1 MKRQDTS
8 WQNVSDWYEKIV
20 GKEGHYYHQQVILP
34 GSLALL
40 TLDSSSSLLDLA
52 CGQGVLARRLP
63 REVYYAGVDISS
75 ALISQAKRLDKN
87 TKHIYLAADI
97 SRDLK
102 LPQKDFSH
110 ACIILALQNVA
121 GPAIVIRNAHKY
133 LKDGGKFLIVINH
146 PCFRIPRQSRWG
158 VDEQNKVQY
167 RRIDRYMADLSIPI
181 TAHPGQGE
189 RSEITWTYHKPLSG
203 YVKLL
208 SDGGF
213 VLEKMEEWIS
223 DKQSVGDAA
232 RMENRARKEF
242 PLFLALLASK
252 D

>member
-20 GKEGHYYHQQVILP
+20 GKEGHYYHQQIILP

-40 TLDSSSSLLDLA
+40 GLNTSSSLLDLA

-63 REVYYAGVDISS
+63 REAHYAGVDISP

-87 TKHIYLAADI
+87 KKHIYLVADI

-102 LPQKDFSH
+102 LSQGDFSH

-121 GPAIVIRNAHKY
+121 DPSAVIRNAHKY
-133 LKDGGKFLIVINH
+133 LKDKGKFLIVINH

-167 RRIDRYMADLSIPI
+167 RRIDRYMTDLSIPI

-189 RSEITWTYHKPLSG
+189 RSEVTWTYHKPLSE

-213 VLEKMEEWIS
+213 VLEKLEEWIS

-232 RMENRARKEF
+232 KMENRARNEF
-242 PLFLALLASK
+242 PLFLALLARK
-252 D
+252 G